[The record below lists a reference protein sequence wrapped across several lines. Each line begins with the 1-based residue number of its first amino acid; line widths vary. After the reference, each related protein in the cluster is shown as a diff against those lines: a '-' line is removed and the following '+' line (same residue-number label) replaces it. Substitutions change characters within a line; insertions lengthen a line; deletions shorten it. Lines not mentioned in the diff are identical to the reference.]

1 MVSEKNIFRTAQA
14 TIRKCGK
21 RYDPLDFAF
30 DQVEHLHRKDDAEGA
45 ATWMR
50 IADAIGVLLSNKP
63 DKLH

>member
-1 MVSEKNIFRTAQA
+1 MVSDKDIYRTAQA
-14 TIRKCGK
+14 TIRKCGN
-21 RYDPLDFAF
+21 RYDPLDYAF
-30 DQVEHLHRKDDAEGA
+30 SQTERLHRKGDAEGA